1 MKKSLIIGRFQPF
14 HAGHAYL
21 VKDAYDRERLPVI
34 AIRDTPYNRE
44 NPFSIYERRQMI
56 HQRFGDF
63 IETVV
68 IPDIDEVIYGRTP
81 GWDLREVTPPSE
93 LIAISGTE
101 NRKGF
106 LSAPHGTIVW
116 ITGNTGSGKST
127 LARALRTYM
136 TPCVILDG
144 DEIRDSVS
152 TDLGFS
158 MSDRQQQNI
167 RVALLAKQLS
177 KQMNVVVAVIAPTA
191 EIRERVGNIINPKW
205 VYVSRGKEPTEDTP
219 YEPPEESQAYAV
231 NPLQT
236 SDTAA
241 LNVAAWLELD
251 GGNYDPVE

>member
-1 MKKSLIIGRFQPF
+1 MDGIKGSQDGN
-14 HAGHAYL
+14 GHEKVSHY
-21 VKDAYDRERLPVI
+21 RSFSTFPRRSRLSG

-63 IETVV
+63 VETVV

-81 GWDLREVTPPSE
+81 GWGLREVEPPNE

-106 LSAPHGTIVW
+106 LSAPKGNIVW

-127 LARALRTYM
+127 LARALRIHL

-158 MSDRQQQNI
+158 MEDRI
-167 RVALLAKQLS
+167 SGRGSLKLS
-177 KQMNVVVAVIAPTA
+177 
-191 EIRERVGNIINPKW
+191 
-205 VYVSRGKEPTEDTP
+205 SRSGCMSKE
-219 YEPPEESQAYAV
+219 
-231 NPLQT
+231 
-236 SDTAA
+236 
-241 LNVAAWLELD
+241 
-251 GGNYDPVE
+251 G

>member
-1 MKKSLIIGRFQPF
+1 MDMKKSLIIGRFQPF

-21 VKDAYDRERLPVI
+21 VKDAYDRGREPVI

-63 IETVV
+63 VETVV

-81 GWDLREVTPPSE
+81 GWGLREVEPPNE

-106 LSAPHGTIVW
+106 LSAPKGNIVW

-127 LARALRTYM
+127 LARALRIHL

-158 MSDRQQQNI
+158 MEDRMTQNE
-167 RVALLAKQLS
+167 RVAKLALQMS
-177 KQMNVVVAVIAPTA
+177 KQMNVIVAVIAPTSEIRARIA
-191 EIRERVGNIINPKW
+191 EIIKPKW
-205 VYVSRGKEPTEDTP
+205 VYVQRGLRPTSKTP
-219 YEPPEESQAYAV
+219 YESPKGIGAYAV
-231 NPLQT
+231 DPNWPA
-236 SDTAA
+236 DRAA
-241 LNVAAWLELD
+241 IEVAAWLETE
-251 GGNYDPVE
+251 GAK